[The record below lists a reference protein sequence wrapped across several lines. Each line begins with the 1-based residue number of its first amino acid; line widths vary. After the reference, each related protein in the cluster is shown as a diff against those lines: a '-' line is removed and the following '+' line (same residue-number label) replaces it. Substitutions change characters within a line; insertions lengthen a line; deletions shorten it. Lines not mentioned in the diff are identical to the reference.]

1 MKDSDVLLLRYYIYL
16 SYINE
21 IAKDKGLDHLSNY
34 EMMLYILY
42 NGI

>member
-21 IAKDKGLDHLSNY
+21 IAKDKVLDHLSDY
-34 EMMLYILY
+34 EIMLYILCD
-42 NGI
+42 GI